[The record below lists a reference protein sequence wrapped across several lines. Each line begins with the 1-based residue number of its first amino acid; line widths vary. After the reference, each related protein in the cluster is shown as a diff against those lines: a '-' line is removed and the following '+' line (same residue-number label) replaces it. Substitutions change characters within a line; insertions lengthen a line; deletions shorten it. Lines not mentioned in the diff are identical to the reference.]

1 MKKLLQGKDY
11 PSYFA
16 LKFRKDFLT
25 SLVRVGIYF
34 CADNPEKVSPTV
46 VNPYMI

>member
-16 LKFRKDFLT
+16 LKFHKDLLT
-25 SLVRVGIYF
+25 DLAGVWILF
-34 CADNPEKVSPTV
+34 CVDNPEKVTPTV